1 MKNYKKGGHMDVI
14 ENLYNELPAFTDV
27 FTEDTFYIFV
37 VCFVLST
44 VLLAFI
50 LSRFITLK
58 PFEWLQWC
66 WGFLIFKRCLDD

>member
-14 ENLYNELPAFTDV
+14 ENLYNGLPAFTDV

-44 VLLAFI
+44 VLLAFV

-58 PFEWLQWC
+58 PIEWWH
-66 WGFLIFKRCLDD
+66 

>member
-14 ENLYNELPAFTDV
+14 ENFYNELPAFSDV

-37 VCFVLST
+37 GCFVFST
-44 VLLAFI
+44 FLVAFI

-58 PFEWLQWC
+58 PIE
-66 WGFLIFKRCLDD
+66 